1 MSIQN
6 DIDALSCTGREYN
19 SPLDFVPIVNVAL
32 VLSGVRGAARL
43 ETTDAAFFQ
52 AMRELM
58 QRRYPHLKLVHWN
71 AYNAEPVLMDASD
84 PQNVKDMDQIVHAL
98 RDGGSDK
105 ACEPIVTDPTGRM
118 PVPRQ
123 RDGQRVGLGRV
134 HQPVRRV
141 RGRVEHDGRRG
152 FRVQQ
157 DGPWRRPGDGAR
169 AHRRQDEAAVAG
181 AGQRRPQG
189 RQVLAGI
196 EPGVGRPGDLA
207 LLPGGGQA
215 ARPQPALRGDRGR
228 DLKKNT

>member
-98 RDGGSDK
+98 RDGGSVK

-118 PVPRQ
+118 LGYPCPYRDSETGSEWDSGGCISLCAEFADGSSTMGVAGFGCSKMDLGADPETALERIVAKMRQ
-123 RDGQRVGLGRV
+123 RWLEPANAALKGVRFLPASNPASADRVISHFFLEV
-134 HQPVRRV
+134 VKPP
-141 RGRVEHDGRRG
+141 
-152 FRVQQ
+152 
-157 DGPWRRPGDGAR
+157 GPNRPC
-169 AHRRQDEAAVAG
+169 EETV
-181 AGQRRPQG
+181 
-189 RQVLAGI
+189 V
-196 EPGVGRPGDLA
+196 V
-207 LLPGGGQA
+207 
-215 ARPQPALRGDRGR
+215 
-228 DLKKNT
+228 T